1 MGRKFQQNMC
11 CQYPGAAATM
21 SMLWLLLVSND
32 SGVKN
37 TFRRA
42 LHAVFAKAN
51 NTADMVTLQHLQ
63 SFAVSFEA
71 SV

>member
-1 MGRKFQQNMC
+1 MGRNFQQNAC
-11 CQYPGAAATM
+11 FQYLGAAATM
-21 SMLWLLLVSND
+21 SMLWLLLALNG

-42 LHAVFAKAN
+42 LHVAFAKARN
-51 NTADMVTLQHLQ
+51 AADMVTLQHLQ